1 MEKSA
6 FRTTLAHG
14 PGQPAGGVKENAWSE
29 KSANTKP
36 VNNGTTQGVVP
47 GRVTGGSAVAV
58 FADPITSPGGGI
70 VCARLAHALVMITM
84 ARSALL
90 IGKINFDGFGFDERE
105 GRTQLSLTPPKLV
118 QSLRGVVRWVKW
130 TRGRSELKF

>member
-14 PGQPAGGVKENAWSE
+14 PGQPAGGAKENAWSE
-29 KSANTKP
+29 KSANTNP
-36 VNNGTTQGVVP
+36 VNNGTTQGVVA

-70 VCARLAHALVMITM
+70 VCARLAHALAMITM

-90 IGKINFDGFGFDERE
+90 IGKIDFDGLGFDERAGE
-105 GRTQLSLTPPKLV
+105 NTAFINASKTRPK
-118 QSLRGVVRWVKW
+118 SKW
-130 TRGRSELKF
+130 CGAVGQMDAWTL